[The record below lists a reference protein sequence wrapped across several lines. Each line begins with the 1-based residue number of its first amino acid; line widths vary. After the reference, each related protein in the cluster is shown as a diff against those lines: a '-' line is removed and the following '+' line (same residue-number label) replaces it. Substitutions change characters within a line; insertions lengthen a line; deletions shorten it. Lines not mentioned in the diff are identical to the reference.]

1 MVELWDPEMPVPKV
15 AGEKASMRA
24 GEFITEG
31 QLRIDIPNENWL
43 EDKIAYAR
51 KKGRDRFGAPYFGAT
66 TASVRGD
73 VRVPVDL
80 LKSLPGMRNEQQN
93 VRQDDLAAIMQI
105 MKDTGR
111 LPLTK
116 SGEEYVPFVVV
127 AYNGEAWVN
136 EGNHRIMAAARLGW
150 DSLPIELKY
159 YDGGER
165 IERGPLYPGKLG
177 LL

>member
-1 MVELWDPEMPVPKV
+1 MRRSRVK
-15 AGEKASMRA
+15 KKMRA
-24 GEFITEG
+24 SEFIIEA
-31 QLRIDIPNENWL
+31 QLRVDVPNEDWL
-43 EDKIAYAR
+43 NSKIAYA
-51 KKGRDRFGAPYFGAT
+51 KEKGRDRFGAPYFGAT

-73 VRVPVDL
+73 VRVPVDVL
-80 LKSLPGMRNEQQN
+80 RRLPGMRNEQQN

-165 IERGPLYPGKLG
+165 IEQGPLYPGKLG

>member
-1 MVELWDPEMPVPKV
+1 
-15 AGEKASMRA
+15 MRA

-31 QLRIDIPNENWL
+31 QLRVDVPNEDWL
-43 EDKIAYAR
+43 NSKIAYAR

-66 TASVRGD
+66 TAYIPNSENV
-73 VRVPVDL
+73 VVPVDL
-80 LKSLPGMRNEQQN
+80 LKQLPGMRNEQQN
-93 VRQDDLAAIMQI
+93 VRQDDLAAIMRI

-111 LPLTK
+111 LPLNNR
-116 SGEEYVPFVVV
+116 GEEYVPFVVV
-127 AYNGEAWVN
+127 AYNGEAWIN

-165 IERGPLYPGKLG
+165 IKNGPLYPGKLG

>member
-1 MVELWDPEMPVPKV
+1 
-15 AGEKASMRA
+15 MRA
-24 GEFITEG
+24 QEFIIESA
-31 QLRIDIPNENWL
+31 LRVDVPSKDWLQSKID
-43 EDKIAYAR
+43 YAR
-51 KKGRDRFGAPYFGAT
+51 KKGRDRWGAPYFGAT
-66 TASVRGD
+66 TATVRGD
-73 VRVPVDL
+73 VHIPVDI
-80 LKSLPGMRNEQQN
+80 LKRLPGMRNEQQN
-93 VRQDDLAAIMQI
+93 VRQDDLAAIVQI

-116 SGEEYVPFVVV
+116 SGEEYVPFIMV

-150 DSLPIELKY
+150 VSLPIELKY

-165 IERGPLYPGKLG
+165 IKNGPLYPGKLG